1 MNVSNSFGTTNTPE
15 KERERKGSPWA
26 PEKEKKV
33 ALGAPEKE
41 KKWCLGGETW
51 RNTNL
56 PKSAGTMTNKKK
68 RQSVQKK
75 PNGRIQVLS

>member
-15 KERERKGSPWA
+15 KERERKNSPWA

-41 KKWCLGGETW
+41 KKWYLGGET
-51 RNTNL
+51 
-56 PKSAGTMTNKKK
+56 
-68 RQSVQKK
+68 
-75 PNGRIQVLS
+75 